1 MDITR
6 VSIIA
11 DHPPSCTTTVGR
23 DAGYHPIRA
32 WICRDWAEALL
43 AKGSD
48 ENTKRVKLLLDE
60 GSRIS
65 ERLGMKPLLGNIEDL
80 RKSCASAVG
89 RSYPDGLTEREVEVL
104 GLISKGKTNQE
115 IARILF
121 LSKNTIMFHRYN
133 IRTKLGIKN
142 KRINLS
148 SHLSSFDK

>member
-1 MDITR
+1 
-6 VSIIA
+6 
-11 DHPPSCTTTVGR
+11 VGR

-115 IARILF
+115 IAYELAISTRTVSTHISHIF
-121 LSKNTIMFHRYN
+121 EKTGAANRAEATAHA
-133 IRTKLGIKN
+133 IRSGLVA
-142 KRINLS
+142 
-148 SHLSSFDK
+148 D